1 MIDSEKC
8 PVISVVIPVYNGEK
22 FLQGCITSIVNQ
34 TFASFE
40 AIFIDDGST
49 DNSYKILSNNTL
61 SDDRIKVIR
70 QSNQGVTSARRNGVK
85 AAAGKWICF
94 VDCDDLLFPETLQI
108 LLDEIQMSGADIVCG
123 NSSYA
128 HRIETNYLLNP
139 LEYIAALLERKI
151 DIVLWA
157 KLYRKD
163 LLKEDVFDIPSHIK
177 FAEDYIMNI
186 KIGFKVDKV
195 SCIQNLIYQYG
206 EYSEGS
212 VTSTFRL
219 TTPYIQEICGYI
231 LQEITMN
238 NVDST
243 LHKPKLLFLKYMIWM
258 LIHHNAL
265 DMDNGWV
272 RKVIREIVPVLSY
285 RERIYL
291 RVRKSLIFR
300 LLKNKRLGGMSI

>member
-1 MIDSEKC
+1 M
-8 PVISVVIPVYNGEK
+8 N
-22 FLQGCITSIVNQ
+22 
-34 TFASFE
+34 
-40 AIFIDDGST
+40 
-49 DNSYKILSNNTL
+49 
-61 SDDRIKVIR
+61 
-70 QSNQGVTSARRNGVK
+70 
-85 AAAGKWICF
+85 
-94 VDCDDLLFPETLQI
+94 
-108 LLDEIQMSGADIVCG
+108 
-123 NSSYA
+123 
-128 HRIETNYLLNP
+128 
-139 LEYIAALLERKI
+139 
-151 DIVLWA
+151 
-157 KLYRKD
+157 
-163 LLKEDVFDIPSHIK
+163 
-177 FAEDYIMNI
+177 YIMNI

-238 NVDST
+238 NVEST

-291 RVRKSLIFR
+291 RVRKSLFFR